1 MTNTEIFITGYLL
14 GIVGIVAIL
23 SRNIQKEMKLQDKI
37 NSLLSKRV
45 DILSDQLDAVYE
57 IVKLESKRLDIY
69 NDDNNDNNDADWWK
83 NK

>member
-69 NDDNNDNNDADWWK
+69 NDGNNDADWWK

>member
-69 NDDNNDNNDADWWK
+69 NDDNNDADWWK

>member
-37 NSLLSKRV
+37 KSLLSKRV